1 MGLDN
6 FASRSKEEGLLSG
19 EDLQAFIDADLDLWG
34 GLYSGGAGSF
44 RGEMYDLLLLD
55 ATKVSPL
62 QTWIPPETVRLMY
75 EALFSCNTAALLG
88 SYQEIYADLDQDYR
102 GDSLEEIT
110 VKVLELRKFF
120 RVCASEDLDL

>member
-6 FASRSKEEGLLSG
+6 FASRSKEEVLLSG

-102 GDSLEEIT
+102 
-110 VKVLELRKFF
+110 
-120 RVCASEDLDL
+120 